1 MVVRL
6 TEMAKVLV
14 TCDQNTLSTLV
25 VGRKEMAN
33 VFVTCDQKYTTS
45 ILVVRLTEMAKSIG
59 HL

>member
-14 TCDQNTLSTLV
+14 TCDQNT
-25 VGRKEMAN
+25 
-33 VFVTCDQKYTTS
+33 TS
-45 ILVVRLTEMAKSIG
+45 ILVVRLTEMAKSIA